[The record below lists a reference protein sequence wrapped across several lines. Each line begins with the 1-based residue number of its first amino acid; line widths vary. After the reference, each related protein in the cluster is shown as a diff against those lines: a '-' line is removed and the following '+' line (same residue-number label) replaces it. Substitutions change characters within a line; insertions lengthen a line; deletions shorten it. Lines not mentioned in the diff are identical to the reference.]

1 MSKKIRTLLF
11 SLFLL
16 AVLAL
21 AFGFGYNTGGQS
33 SPDSGEGKAV
43 LTQAWDFIF
52 NDYVDQDRLDDSALS
67 QAAIK
72 GILEE
77 LDDPYTSFL
86 DAESFKLG
94 LSSLHG
100 EIEGIG
106 AQVGI
111 REEQLTV
118 IAPIAGSPAD
128 QAGVKAGDV
137 ILEVDGQPTSEMS
150 LAEAVLNIRGPKGT
164 SVELLIQHL
173 GDMEPVT
180 IAVVR
185 GTIPLLS
192 VQARMLQDEPYGLVH
207 INTFTAETPRELRR
221 ALDDLIE
228 QDARGIVLDLR
239 RNPGGLLNATVDV
252 ASEFLTDGL
261 VTYEIDGRGNRD
273 DWRVR
278 SGGKYPDVPLVLLVD
293 AFSASGSEVLAGALQ
308 DHGRAAVIGTA
319 TFGKGSVNLL
329 RELSNDGG
337 LYLTV
342 AHWYTPNGRLIEGEG
357 LVPDVVVEFE
367 RASQKDFDFEDQQ
380 LAAAVAQLDFQTGA
394 AALR

>member
-1 MSKKIRTLLF
+1 MSKNIKLVLF
-11 SLFLL
+11 SLLLL
-16 AVLAL
+16 AILAL
-21 AFGFGYNTGGQS
+21 AFGSGFTLGSQS
-33 SPDSGEGKAV
+33 SPGSSEGKAV

-150 LAEAVLNIRGPKGT
+150 LAEAVLKIRGPKGT
-164 SVELLIQHL
+164 AVVLLILHQNET
-173 GDMEPVT
+173 EPVKIEIIRDSIGLTST
-180 IAVVR
+180 ILEMKEDIAHIR
-185 GTIPLLS
+185 ITHFSGRT
-192 VQARMLQDEPYGLVH
+192 ADEMLPILESL
-207 INTFTAETPRELRR
+207 AEQGAT
-221 ALDDLIE
+221 
-228 QDARGIVLDLR
+228 GIIIDLR
-239 RNPGGLLNATVDV
+239 HNPGGLLDEVISVVSYFIPEGVVVKIVDNQGEVTIREVTPVHLTVDLPMV
-252 ASEFLTDGL
+252 
-261 VTYEIDGRGNRD
+261 V
-273 DWRVR
+273 
-278 SGGKYPDVPLVLLVD
+278 LVD
-293 AFSASGSEVLAGALQ
+293 GASASGSEVLSGALQ
-308 DHGRAAVIGTA
+308 DYGRAIVAGQQ
-319 TFGKGSVNLL
+319 TFGKGSVNIL
-329 RELSNDGG
+329 RQLDDGSG
-337 LYLTV
+337 LYITIARWLT
-342 AHWYTPNGRLIEGEG
+342 PDGRLIEGEG
-357 LVPDVVVEFE
+357 ITPDIELDLE
-367 RASQKDFDFEDQQ
+367 GEE
-380 LAAAVAQLDFQTGA
+380 AVQWAIDYLKGQE
-394 AALR
+394 

>member
-1 MSKKIRTLLF
+1 MSKNIKLVLF
-11 SLFLL
+11 SLLLL
-16 AVLAL
+16 AILAL
-21 AFGFGYNTGGQS
+21 AFGSGFTLGSQS
-33 SPDSGEGKAV
+33 SPGSSEGKAV

-150 LAEAVLNIRGPKGT
+150 LAEAVLKIRGPKGT
-164 SVELLIQHL
+164 AVVLLILHQNET
-173 GDMEPVT
+173 EPVKIEIIRDKIELTST
-180 IAVVR
+180 ILEMKEDIAHIR
-185 GTIPLLS
+185 ITHFSGRT
-192 VQARMLQDEPYGLVH
+192 ADEMLPILESL
-207 INTFTAETPRELRR
+207 AEQGAT
-221 ALDDLIE
+221 
-228 QDARGIVLDLR
+228 GIIIDLR
-239 RNPGGLLNATVDV
+239 HNPGGLLDEVISVVSYFIPEGVVVKIVDNQGEVTIREVTPVHLTVDLPMV
-252 ASEFLTDGL
+252 
-261 VTYEIDGRGNRD
+261 V
-273 DWRVR
+273 
-278 SGGKYPDVPLVLLVD
+278 LVD
-293 AFSASGSEVLAGALQ
+293 GASASGSEVLSGALQ
-308 DHGRAAVIGTA
+308 DYGRAIVAGQQ
-319 TFGKGSVNLL
+319 TFGKGSVNIL
-329 RELSNDGG
+329 RQLDDGSG
-337 LYLTV
+337 LYITIARWLT
-342 AHWYTPNGRLIEGEG
+342 PDGRFIEGEG
-357 LVPDVVVEFE
+357 ITPDIELDLEGEEAVQW
-367 RASQKDFDFEDQQ
+367 AIDYLKGQK
-380 LAAAVAQLDFQTGA
+380 
-394 AALR
+394 

>member
-1 MSKKIRTLLF
+1 MSKNIKLVLF
-11 SLFLL
+11 SLLLL
-16 AVLAL
+16 AILAL
-21 AFGFGYNTGGQS
+21 AFGSGFTLGSQS
-33 SPDSGEGKAV
+33 SPGSSEGKAV

-150 LAEAVLNIRGPKGT
+150 LAEAVLKIRGPKGT
-164 SVELLIQHL
+164 AVVLLILHQNET
-173 GDMEPVT
+173 EPVKIEIIRDKIELTST
-180 IAVVR
+180 IFEMKEDIAHIR
-185 GTIPLLS
+185 ITHFSGRT
-192 VQARMLQDEPYGLVH
+192 ADEMLPILESL
-207 INTFTAETPRELRR
+207 AEQGAT
-221 ALDDLIE
+221 
-228 QDARGIVLDLR
+228 GIIIDLR
-239 RNPGGLLNATVDV
+239 HNPGGLLDEVISVVSYFIPEGVVVKVVDNQGEVTIREVTPVHLTVDLPMV
-252 ASEFLTDGL
+252 
-261 VTYEIDGRGNRD
+261 V
-273 DWRVR
+273 
-278 SGGKYPDVPLVLLVD
+278 LVD
-293 AFSASGSEVLAGALQ
+293 GASASGSEVLSGALQ
-308 DHGRAAVIGTA
+308 DYGRAIVAGQQ
-319 TFGKGSVNLL
+319 TFGKGSVNIL
-329 RELSNDGG
+329 RQLDDGSG
-337 LYLTV
+337 LYITIARWLT
-342 AHWYTPNGRLIEGEG
+342 PDGRLIEGEG
-357 LVPDVVVEFE
+357 ITPDIELDLEGEEAVQW
-367 RASQKDFDFEDQQ
+367 AIDYLKSQK
-380 LAAAVAQLDFQTGA
+380 
-394 AALR
+394 

>member
-1 MSKKIRTLLF
+1 MSKNIKLVLF
-11 SLFLL
+11 SLLLL
-16 AVLAL
+16 AILAL
-21 AFGFGYNTGGQS
+21 AFGSGFTLGSQS
-33 SPDSGEGKAV
+33 SPGSSEGKAV

-150 LAEAVLNIRGPKGT
+150 LAEAVLKIRGPKGT
-164 SVELLIQHL
+164 AVVLLILHQNET
-173 GDMEPVT
+173 EPVKIEIIRDKIELTST
-180 IAVVR
+180 ILEMKEDIAHIR
-185 GTIPLLS
+185 ITHFSGRT
-192 VQARMLQDEPYGLVH
+192 ADEMLPILESL
-207 INTFTAETPRELRR
+207 AEQGAT
-221 ALDDLIE
+221 
-228 QDARGIVLDLR
+228 GIIIDLR
-239 RNPGGLLNATVDV
+239 HNPGGLLDEVISVVSYFIPEGVVVKIVDNQGEVTIREVTPVHLTVDLPMV
-252 ASEFLTDGL
+252 
-261 VTYEIDGRGNRD
+261 V
-273 DWRVR
+273 
-278 SGGKYPDVPLVLLVD
+278 LVD
-293 AFSASGSEVLAGALQ
+293 GASASGSEVLSGALQ
-308 DHGRAAVIGTA
+308 DYGRAIVAGQQ
-319 TFGKGSVNLL
+319 TFGKGSVNIL
-329 RELSNDGG
+329 RQLDDGSG
-337 LYLTV
+337 LYITIARWLT
-342 AHWYTPNGRLIEGEG
+342 PDGRLIEGEG
-357 LVPDVVVEFE
+357 ITPDIELDLEGEEAVQW
-367 RASQKDFDFEDQQ
+367 AIDYLKGQK
-380 LAAAVAQLDFQTGA
+380 
-394 AALR
+394 